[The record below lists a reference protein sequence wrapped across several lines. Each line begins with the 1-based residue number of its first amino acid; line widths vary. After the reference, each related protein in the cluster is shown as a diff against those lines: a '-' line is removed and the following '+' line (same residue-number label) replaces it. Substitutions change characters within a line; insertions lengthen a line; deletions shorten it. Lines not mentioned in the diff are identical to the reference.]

1 MEGFNLE
8 IWFLALIVLAS
19 SAIFY
24 VTSKD
29 DRCWYR
35 RYIFPGLFLIFA
47 MFSTDNL
54 YISIIFILSSLLA
67 FFGYKGYGQR
77 LNQNIIAD
85 TNNEISDS
93 EQINTENSEE
103 VKE

>member
-1 MEGFNLE
+1 METW
-8 IWFLALIVLAS
+8 ILALIVLAS

-54 YISIIFILSSLLA
+54 FVSIIFILSSLFA
-67 FFGYKGYGQR
+67 FYGYKGYGQR
-77 LNQNIIAD
+77 MIQEVNTDNI
-85 TNNEISDS
+85 TTEKNE
-93 EQINTENSEE
+93 NTENLEE